1 MKFEPWSCLPLIQ
14 TGPFLD
20 LVRCTISARY
30 LDKDTRAHV
39 APRLQKLTED
49 TLARMISNPAMYE
62 SLETIHGLFILSAWS
77 PICGLSQSGICDGQV
92 LINMAVKMAINL
104 RINESSTLAIGL
116 RDSTP
121 PSTARNNALNYDME
135 MDKAR
140 LVRISSDNTT

>member
-92 LINMAVKMAINL
+92 LINMAINL